1 MPKLALVFALLLV
14 AALPASAAA
23 KVRKGP
29 AGTAF
34 YTPPSHLS
42 GKSHGGLIW
51 ARRLTGAAALRGGS
65 ANKLLL
71 YRSRSANGKTAAVS
85 GTLTL
90 PKGHAP
96 KGGWPVIT
104 YAHGTTGI
112 ADVCAPSRDSASNA
126 AHGLNAYAYPL
137 LRRWVKAGYAVVRTD
152 YAGLGTPGVHPFL
165 NGHAE
170 GYSVLD
176 AVRAA
181 RKLDK
186 RIGRRVVI
194 AGHSQGGQSALWAA
208 SLARRWTPE
217 LKLRGTLALAPVSHL
232 GEQAALLRS
241 LKSPGALS
249 GFAAMILRGLDV
261 ARPALGVSSDLSARA
276 AALYPQT
283 LTECLPHLQS
293 ADSFG
298 GMAPADIVRSDADLT
313 PIVKALSVED
323 DPEDL
328 KVPTSVRIQQGT
340 ADATV
345 FQTFTDQLAD
355 SYHERGVRLVYKT
368 YQGVSHGGAVTD
380 PTSAKDA
387 TKYIRSRLG

>member
-34 YTPPSHLS
+34 YTPPSHLP
-42 GKSHGGLIW
+42 GKGHGGLIW
-51 ARRLTGAAALRGGS
+51 ARRLTGTAALKGGS
-65 ANKLLL
+65 ANKLML
-71 YRSRSANGKTAAVS
+71 YRSRGATGKTAAVS

-96 KGGWPVIT
+96 KGGWPVVT

-112 ADVCAPSRDSASNA
+112 ADVCAPSRDSASNP

-137 LRRWVKAGYAVVRTD
+137 LQRWLKARFAVVRTD
-152 YAGLGTPGVHPFL
+152 YAGLGTPGTHAFL

-186 RIGRRVVI
+186 RVGRRVVI
-194 AGHSQGGQSALWAA
+194 AGHSQGDQAALWAA
-208 SLARRWTPE
+208 SLARKWTPE
-217 LKLRGTLALAPVSHL
+217 LNVRGTLALAPVSHL

-241 LKSPGALS
+241 LTSPGPIS

-261 ARPALGVSSDLSARA
+261 ARPALGVSSDLSPRA
-276 AALYPQT
+276 AALYPET
-283 LTECLPHLQS
+283 LTQCLPRLQS
-293 ADSFG
+293 PQSFG
-298 GMAPADIVRSDADLT
+298 GLAPADIVRSDVDLT
-313 PIVKALSVED
+313 PVVKALSTED
-323 DPEDL
+323 DPEGL
-328 KVPTSVRIQQGT
+328 KIPTPVRVQQGT
-340 ADATV
+340 ADTTV
-345 FQTFTDQLAD
+345 FQAFTDPLVAE
-355 SYHERGVRLVYKT
+355 YRKRGTKVVYKT
-368 YQGVSHGGAVTD
+368 YEGVNHGGVVT
-380 PTSAKDA
+380 TSASARDA